1 MTITLIDAEGV
12 KQQFTATSVTYKEC
26 VAKAEQLM
34 VSGTWFVPNPVAY
47 YIQFNN

>member
-1 MTITLIDAEGV
+1 MTITLIDAEGC
-12 KQQFTATSVTYKEC
+12 KSTITAISATYKEC

-47 YIQFNN
+47 YIQSNN